1 MVRSNSG
8 KDKIMDAKAKQ
19 QEHFRDFP
27 TTPEATQQYYDQHWG
42 PGKLYDKDMADWQYS
57 TPEEGAA
64 LLSEYVPDKSAPI
77 LDAGCGT
84 GLVGTALK
92 NLGYNNI
99 VGADFSKS
107 MLDGCPENTYKELK
121 FCDLNKDLPFDPR
134 SFSAVISIGTFTFG
148 HLDLD
153 TLDRFCSVAKQGA
166 PVIGTCNVLQWKE
179 IPIQKKL
186 FELDSTGVWDL
197 RKLQK
202 SNYLPGI
209 DLEAWM
215 WAGLVK

>member
-1 MVRSNSG
+1 MDNMPTDYLQDTKKRQEEHF
-8 KDKIMDAKAKQ
+8 KDFPRTAKAT
-19 QEHFRDFP
+19 QE
-27 TTPEATQQYYDQHWG
+27 YYDQHWG

-57 TPEEGAA
+57 TPGEGAA
-64 LLSEYVPDKSAPI
+64 LLSEFVTDKLAPI

-92 NLGYNNI
+92 KLGYTNI

-107 MLDGCPENTYKELK
+107 MLEGCPEDTYKELK
-121 FCDLNKDLPFDPR
+121 FCDLNETLPFDVN
-134 SFSAVISIGTFTFG
+134 SFAAVISIGTFTYG
-148 HLDLD
+148 HLDID
-153 TLDRFCSVAKQGA
+153 TLDRFCSVAKKGA

-179 IPIQKKL
+179 IPIQQKL
-186 FELDSTGVWDL
+186 FDLDRLGVWDL

-202 SNYLPGI
+202 SRYLPGI

-215 WAGLVK
+215 WAGLAS

>member
-1 MVRSNSG
+1 
-8 KDKIMDAKAKQ
+8 MDAKTRQ
-19 QEHFRDFP
+19 QEHFKDFP
-27 TTPEATQQYYDQHWG
+27 STPKATQEYYDQYWG
-42 PGKLYDKDMADWQYS
+42 PGKKYDQDMLDWNYT
-57 TPEEGAA
+57 TPKEGAE
-64 LLSEYVPDKSAPI
+64 LLAEFVEDRSAPI

-92 NLGYNNI
+92 ELGYTNI
-99 VGADFSKS
+99 IGADFSQS
-107 MLDGCPENTYKELK
+107 MLDGCPKDTYKDLK
-121 FCDLNKDLPFDPR
+121 FCDLNNDLPFDAR

-148 HLDLD
+148 HLELD
-153 TLDRFCSVAKQGA
+153 TLDRFCAVAKQGA

-186 FELDSTGVWDL
+186 FDLDSSGVWDL

-209 DLEAWM
+209 DLEAWI
-215 WAGLVK
+215 WAGLAK

>member
-1 MVRSNSG
+1 
-8 KDKIMDAKAKQ
+8 MDAKTRQ
-19 QEHFRDFP
+19 QEHFKDFP
-27 TTPEATQQYYDQHWG
+27 STPKATQEYYDQYWG
-42 PGKLYDKDMADWQYS
+42 PGKKYDQDMLDWNYT
-57 TPEEGAA
+57 TPKEGAE
-64 LLSEYVPDKSAPI
+64 LLAEFVEDRSAPI

-92 NLGYNNI
+92 ELGYTNI
-99 VGADFSKS
+99 IGADFSQS
-107 MLDGCPENTYKELK
+107 MLDGCPKDTYKDLK
-121 FCDLNKDLPFDPR
+121 FCDLNDDLPFDAR

-148 HLDLD
+148 HLELD
-153 TLDRFCSVAKQGA
+153 TLDRFCAVAKQGA

-186 FELDSTGVWDL
+186 FDLDSSGVWDL

-209 DLEAWM
+209 DLEAWI
-215 WAGLVK
+215 WAGLAK